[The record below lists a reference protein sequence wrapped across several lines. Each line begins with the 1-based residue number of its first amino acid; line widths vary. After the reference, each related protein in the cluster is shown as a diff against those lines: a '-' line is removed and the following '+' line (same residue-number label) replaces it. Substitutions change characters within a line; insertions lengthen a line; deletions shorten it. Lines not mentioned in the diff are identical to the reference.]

1 MRHLIKRLFDAFTQ
15 PMKTERKKIHLTPE
29 PIHMVD
35 AQLNL
40 TLFLHV
46 HVSLSAVAPGES
58 CCFSDILC
66 FKFVFVIISILHG
79 SG

>member
-1 MRHLIKRLFDAFTQ
+1 
-15 PMKTERKKIHLTPE
+15 
-29 PIHMVD
+29 MVD
-35 AQLNL
+35 AKLNL

-46 HVSLSAVAPGES
+46 HVSLLAVAPHKGES